1 MSETT
6 PHQLLITLVHGTW
19 GRGFFPRRRAKSR
32 RPFWFEG
39 GSPFLARLSAELGD
53 IPHKITPLLWSGAN
67 SIFVRDKTARALA
80 DNLAAEYATHRQ
92 TTQLII
98 AHSHGG
104 NIALRALHHLRQRRD
119 ASQLSEAEGSK
130 PFVVTLATPFIEVHQ
145 ADFGRRPLYTR
156 VALLFLSVYLVTFP
170 MVFVLDFL
178 EPKLP
183 QLHFSVLFYTW
194 SSVWV
199 FYIVF
204 IVWWG
209 WRWLFRRATAR
220 RNRVHELNVTTRLGE
235 SGSSQR
241 TLVLRAV
248 DDEASLVL
256 ALGTILNYITTLV
269 IGIAF
274 FLLGL
279 SLGVMSWVAEEYFKM
294 AFYPMVFGWIILT
307 IILLCLLMLSRAVHG
322 RELAMSP
329 MECQINTQSTPDA
342 VSLSKI
348 VTLVRRTYIKSLRH
362 GIYDHEDCAKAI
374 ADWVRSQHHH
384 MTGAVENNYP
394 YKP

>member
-1 MSETT
+1 MSEVR
-6 PHQLLITLVHGTW
+6 HQLLLTLVHGTW
-19 GRGFFPRRRAKSR
+19 GRGFFPRQRAKSR
-32 RPFWFEG
+32 RPFWFED

-80 DNLAAEYATHRQ
+80 DHLAAEHAPHPK

-119 ASQLSEAEGSK
+119 ASQLSETEGSK
-130 PFVVTLATPFIEVHQ
+130 PFVVTLATPFIEIHQ
-145 ADFGRRPLYTR
+145 ADFGRRLLYAR
-156 VALLFLSVYLVTFP
+156 LALLVTSVYLLTFSMP
-170 MVFVLDFL
+170 FVLEFL

-194 SSVWV
+194 SAVWV

-204 IVWWG
+204 VVWWG

-220 RNRVHELNVTTRLGE
+220 RNRVQELNDATRLGA
-235 SGSSQR
+235 SASAHR
-241 TLVLRAV
+241 ILVIRAV

-256 ALGTILNYITTLV
+256 ALGTILNYITTIV
-269 IGIAF
+269 IGTAF
-274 FLLGL
+274 FLFGL
-279 SLGVMSWVAEEYFKM
+279 LLGVTSWVSEEHFKM

-307 IILLCLLMLSRAVHG
+307 IMLLCMLMLSRSVHG
-322 RELAMSP
+322 RELAVSP

-362 GIYDHEDCAKAI
+362 GIYDHEDCAKTI
-374 ADWVRSQHHH
+374 ADWVRLQLW
-384 MTGAVENNYP
+384 APPVR
-394 YKP
+394 